1 MNDATHDGNLT
12 TAFRRWL
19 AAKYSSVAVLNG
31 VWRQQFASFDDASVP
46 ELTLP
51 AVRDA
56 LPAHLDRLAYED
68 ATAPDPA
75 ETVLDYVGDAMTDDD
90 RSPVAALYWRIR
102 TAARE
107 LRPTGYPTAEHVLA
121 AAAANIQP
129 GNEAIQTFALRAALM
144 HGAAPSAA
152 MGPDTSGANSVRP
165 LLDRLSNGPWI
176 ADHKALVLWP
186 RLYAHVKRIAAD
198 MARRLGPT
206 AATFTFG
213 FERPLQTEGP
223 LLLKRTLDQAARA
236 GLAVAVADTRLP
248 DDVLARFPL
257 VVCPTLEVLAA
268 DDMRKLLCY
277 VQRGGFLAIG
287 PRIPLLNEQMRSDNT
302 LAAHFLDGLSEF
314 SLDLMPCGDGGFFTL
329 PGVISLET
337 MQALMFE
344 SGLAKGFAASSPFVD
359 LAVHRSPTGRR
370 LLFAANVTV
379 SPIATTLAGE
389 PFHML
394 TEGGGNRTWS
404 ADSQKPL
411 TLPPCSVTAFDVT

>member
-1 MNDATHDGNLT
+1 MHNVAHDDNS
-12 TAFRRWL
+12 TAPFRRWL
-19 AAKYSSVAVLNG
+19 AARYPSVAALNG

-46 ELTLP
+46 ELTL
-51 AVRDA
+51 AAARDA

-75 ETVLDYVGDAMTDDD
+75 ETVLDYVGDAVTDDD
-90 RSPVAALYWRIR
+90 RSPAAALYWRIR

-107 LRPTGYPTAEHVLA
+107 LRAAGYPTTEYVLA
-121 AAAANIQP
+121 AVAADIDRHP
-129 GNEAIQTFALRAALM
+129 EAIGAFALRAALM
-144 HGAAPSAA
+144 HGATPPAPGDPESSDAH
-152 MGPDTSGANSVRP
+152 GVRP
-165 LLDRLSNGPWI
+165 LLERLSGGPWT
-176 ADHKALVLWP
+176 ADRKALVLWP
-186 RLYAHVKRIAAD
+186 RLYAHVKRIATV
-198 MARRLGPT
+198 MARDHGPA
-206 AATFTFG
+206 AATAMFG

-236 GLAVAVADTRLP
+236 RLAVAVADTRLP
-248 DDVLARFPL
+248 DDVLAGFPL

-268 DDMRKLLCY
+268 DDMRKFLRY

-287 PRIPLLNEQMRSDNT
+287 PRVPLLNEQMRSDDT

-337 MQALMFE
+337 VQALMFE

-370 LLFAANVTV
+370 LLFAANTTTSSV
-379 SPIATTLAGE
+379 ATTLAGE
-389 PFHML
+389 PFRTL
-394 TEGGGNRTWS
+394 TEVGGSRMWHD
-404 ADSQKPL
+404 ASQGPL
-411 TLPPCSVTAFDVT
+411 TLPPCSVTAFDVA